1 MFSWTKDPQGYLQY
15 PLQTDDHAHIRL
27 DMPPRAKRTLLRA
40 NPTMTFQD
48 TYFDIYFD
56 RRKFRSQTSDNMDR
70 WKSRGGKSQRRRIVK
85 IGKERVRIFF
95 SSHIRAHSGSIQP
108 ECQKASSNIW
118 RRYQWYVELGQVN
131 MQEIVDFE
139 QSCQNVE
146 GRFPRQSDMFL
157 LSRIHSPGLDREHWR
172 REANTL
178 SGNMN
183 FFCRWC

>member
-1 MFSWTKDPQGYLQY
+1 
-15 PLQTDDHAHIRL
+15 
-27 DMPPRAKRTLLRA
+27 MPPRAKRTLLRA